1 MLGDLELVL
10 GLLEGYRKEIL
21 AVVIAALG
29 ILRVNYGCPIGFGT
43 TALAAK
49 SAPRFLARLVEGI
62 LELVLC

>member
-10 GLLEGYRKEIL
+10 GLLEGYRKEVL
-21 AVVIAALG
+21 PVVVAALG
-29 ILRVNYGCPIGFGT
+29 ILGVDYGCPIGFGT

-62 LELVLC
+62 LELDLC